1 MLYGL
6 NQGNN
11 YDFNPTFSPVEVTMR
26 REWGAEGMGRGRKKE
41 FRQGN
46 GGKSYYSQVRTA
58 KAVMQIFRSG
68 KERPR
73 RLAGGKSRG
82 LDAARAEKML
92 TESLG

>member
-1 MLYGL
+1 
-6 NQGNN
+6 
-11 YDFNPTFSPVEVTMR
+11 MR
-26 REWGAEGMGRGRKKE
+26 KGELGRTVV
-41 FRQGN
+41 
-46 GGKSYYSQVRTA
+46 YTTLIRTA
-58 KAVMQIFRSG
+58 KAVMQNFRSG